1 MCQLYPMQTHKAQW
15 FMDGWQR
22 KLTLIL
28 ACIAELQ
35 IIYMYL
41 PALLLGFI
49 QQISP
54 EVSEIHLHGLLWSEL
69 LVDLALKYII
79 TVPYTHI

>member
-1 MCQLYPMQTHKAQW
+1 MCQFYPMQTHKAQW

-22 KLTLIL
+22 KLILIL
-28 ACIAELQ
+28 ACNADSQ

-41 PALLLGFI
+41 LALLLAFI

-69 LVDLALKYII
+69 LVDLAMKY
-79 TVPYTHI
+79 